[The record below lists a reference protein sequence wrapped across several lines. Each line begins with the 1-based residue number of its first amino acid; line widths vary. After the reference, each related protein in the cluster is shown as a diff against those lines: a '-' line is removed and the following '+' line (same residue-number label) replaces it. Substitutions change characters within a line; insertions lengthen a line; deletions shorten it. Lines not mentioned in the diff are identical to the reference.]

1 MPAGWLLR
9 LLWAYPSVSLD
20 KNIRNINK
28 NVDKFILS
36 WSLRKCKLPFVC
48 YTGWIRVNERGMVSL
63 AWSYVALAAI
73 VEIFWVVGLRYSDSA
88 LEWTGTA
95 AAIVF
100 SFYFIIK
107 ACEKL
112 PSGTVYAVFTGSGA
126 AAILLVDI
134 FIFHA
139 DFTWVTLAF
148 ISLIVIGVVGIKLTT
163 DEQQPDDGLHEE
175 GGR

>member
-9 LLWAYPSVSLD
+9 LHWAYPSVSLD
-20 KNIRNINK
+20 KNIRNIGK
-28 NVDKFILS
+28 NVDKSILS
-36 WSLRKCKLPFVC
+36 WRLCKCKLPFVC
-48 YTGWIRVNERGMVSL
+48 YTYKIQGSERGMDIL
-63 AWSYVALAAI
+63 AWSYVALAAV
-73 VEIFWVVGLRYSDSA
+73 VEIFWVVGLRYSDST

-107 ACEKL
+107 ACERL

-134 FIFHA
+134 FVFHA

-163 DEQQPDDGLHEE
+163 DEQPAEDELHDER
-175 GGR
+175 GH